1 MFRYLAFA
9 MLLFVGIC
17 SGAQANVINASLRHL
32 VKSEHI
38 VYARVERIHVVG
50 RQWRLDKKGNKIR
63 IPKNTVA
70 EAKVVRVFQGK
81 GISTGQTIFIA
92 AYRTWRC
99 DDTELSLGEEAL
111 FFLKKRDVTRDED
124 MGGMYPGWEKDITKF
139 LGEKPL
145 YAMVYW
151 GQGQLPI
158 SIARGGEISV
168 PVSRTKDRVAYFG
181 ETRWKVL
188 PNIPISWD
196 ARIKKTRGGTVY
208 QDGHISVESM
218 ERFLG
223 QLIAEESVRKEWIRR
238 RGAPRPPVFSKQS

>member
-1 MFRYLAFA
+1 MIRYLIFA
-9 MLLFVGIC
+9 LLLCISNGRVAHAEVG
-17 SGAQANVINASLRHL
+17 SASLRDL
-32 VKSEHI
+32 VKSDHI
-38 VYARVERIHVVG
+38 VYARVERMHVVG
-50 RQWRLDKKGNKIR
+50 RNWRLDKKGNKIR
-63 IPKNTVA
+63 IPINTVA
-70 EAKVVRVFQGK
+70 EARVVRVFQGK

-92 AYRTWRC
+92 AYRTWAC
-99 DDTELSLGEEAL
+99 DGTRISLGEESM
-111 FFLKKRDVTRDED
+111 FFLEKRDVRQDEGR
-124 MGGMYPGWEKDITKF
+124 GGMYPGWEKDITKF

-181 ETRWKVL
+181 ETRWKML
-188 PNIPISWD
+188 PTIPISWD
-196 ARIKKTRGGTVY
+196 ARIKKAGGGTVY

-238 RGAPRPPVFSKQS
+238 RGAPRPPIFSKQS